1 VSSFSHPSDNLEHSI
16 IEEYSIVERPEKKK
30 KLGVLFWICVAWI
43 GLNVI
48 GAVFAS
54 VLPLQN
60 PLYENFSA
68 INLGPSLH
76 HLFGTDDLGR
86 DIFARVTYG
95 ARVSIAVGAGAMVI
109 GFGVGAPLGM
119 LAAHRR
125 GRFDAVLTTF
135 MYVFLA
141 FPAIIATIAVLSFWT
156 PRSLLKI
163 ILVIGIASIPL
174 VYRVIRTATLNVAT
188 KDYIIA
194 AKVQGA
200 TDRRILMKELLP
212 NIAPVGISF
221 LLIGVATVV
230 TLEGALAFLGLSVN
244 PPTPSWGNMINE
256 ARTVLAMNP
265 WLVIFPSAALCFF
278 LLCLNFIGD
287 RLRSH
292 FDVTEVK
299 L

>member
-1 VSSFSHPSDNLEHSI
+1 VSELLEETSL
-16 IEEYSIVERPEKKK
+16 IEKPDRGEP
-30 KLGVLFWICVAWI
+30 LGPLFWICVGWLA
-43 GLNVI
+43 LNVL
-48 GAVFAS
+48 GAIFAN
-54 VLPLQN
+54 VLPLQD
-60 PLYENFSA
+60 PLFQNYSF
-68 INLGPSLH
+68 INSGPSLH
-76 HLFGTDDLGR
+76 HLLGTDDLGR
-86 DIFARVTYG
+86 DIFSRVVYG
-95 ARVSIAVGAGAMVI
+95 SRVSIAVGVGAMII

-119 LAAHRR
+119 LAAYRR
-125 GRFDAVLTTF
+125 GRFDLILTTV

-141 FPAIIATIAVLSFWT
+141 FPAIVAVIAVLSFWT
-156 PRSLLKI
+156 PRALVKI
-163 ILVIGIASIPL
+163 ILVIGLASIPL
-174 VYRVIRTATLNVAT
+174 VYRVIRTATMAIAT

-200 TDRRILMKELLP
+200 TDRRILVKELLP
-212 NIAPVGISF
+212 NIAPIAVSF
-221 LLIGVATVV
+221 LLIGIATVV

-256 ARTVLAMNP
+256 SRTVMSQNP
-265 WLVIFPSAALCFF
+265 WLVLFPSLALCLF

>member
-1 VSSFSHPSDNLEHSI
+1 MYINE
-16 IEEYSIVERPEKKK
+16 IVEETSLHDRPDRKKR
-30 KLGVLFWICVAWI
+30 LGVLFWICAGWI
-43 GLNVI
+43 FLNV
-48 GAVFAS
+48 FAAIFAN

-60 PLYENFSA
+60 PVLGNFFS
-68 INLGPSLH
+68 IQSGPSLH

-86 DIFARVTYG
+86 DIFSRVVFG
-95 ARVSIAVGAGAMVI
+95 SRVSIEVSLGSMLI
-109 GFGVGAPLGM
+109 GFGIGAPLGM
-119 LAAHRR
+119 LAAYRR
-125 GRFDAVLTTF
+125 GKFDSILSAL

-163 ILVIGIASIPL
+163 IIAVGIASIPL
-174 VYRVIRTATLNVAT
+174 VYRVIRSATMNIAT
-188 KDYIIA
+188 KDFVIA

-212 NIAPVGISF
+212 NIAPIGVSF
-221 LLIGVATVV
+221 LLVGIATVV

-256 ARTVLAMNP
+256 SLSILQTDP
-265 WLVIFPSAALCFF
+265 WLAIFPSLAMCLF
-278 LLCLNFIGD
+278 LLSLNFIGD

>member
-1 VSSFSHPSDNLEHSI
+1 V
-16 IEEYSIVERPEKKK
+16 V
-30 KLGVLFWICVAWI
+30 I
-43 GLNVI
+43 GL
-48 GAVFAS
+48 
-54 VLPLQN
+54 
-60 PLYENFSA
+60 
-68 INLGPSLH
+68 
-76 HLFGTDDLGR
+76 
-86 DIFARVTYG
+86 
-95 ARVSIAVGAGAMVI
+95 
-109 GFGVGAPLGM
+109 
-119 LAAHRR
+119 
-125 GRFDAVLTTF
+125 
-135 MYVFLA
+135 
-141 FPAIIATIAVLSFWT
+141 
-156 PRSLLKI
+156 
-163 ILVIGIASIPL
+163 ASIPL

-212 NIAPVGISF
+212 NIAPIGISF
-221 LLIGVATVV
+221 LLIGIATVV

-256 ARTVLAMNP
+256 ARTVLSQNP
-265 WLVIFPSAALCFF
+265 WLVIFPSAALCLF